1 MARTRPIANVITET
15 APPLLAEAVSIPVTD
30 VEMVPR
36 KVRSTLDLP
45 AAQHR
50 EFKTWA
56 EDAGRQVNRP
66 VQPQHVLRA
75 LVARLLTDKRLAA
88 DILNDLRK

>member
-1 MARTRPIANVITET
+1 MPA
-15 APPLLAEAVSIPVTD
+15 AE

-50 EFKTWA
+50 DFKTWA
-56 EDAGRQVNRP
+56 EDAGRQVKRS

-88 DILNDLRK
+88 DILSDLRKSGQ